1 MATLF
6 GVSWSH
12 NLDIQCG
19 HLILIIKEELNK
31 SVGQHK
37 MEINAWSGD
46 LDIFRE
52 ISVVTITYNKIL
64 PDISWLKLETFT
76 FQFSVCH

>member
-37 MEINAWSGD
+37 MEINAWSG
-46 LDIFRE
+46 E